1 MAPYRGL
8 FLIVSFIYSLMD
20 LPLDPSEAIGT
31 PEYEE
36 IFQEQDDKRRML
48 LDMIEEDRMY
58 HHLQYPYRHSN

>member
-1 MAPYRGL
+1 MR
-8 FLIVSFIYSLMD
+8 D

-36 IFQEQDDKRRML
+36 IFQVHHDRQRML

-58 HHLQYPYRHSN
+58 SQLQYPYRHTS